1 MKIPNYDRVKKKSS
15 DRKSITSFLPED
27 FRLLVCGHLSLR

>member
-15 DRKSITSFLPED
+15 DKRLRAYFPED
-27 FRLLVCGHLSLR
+27 FRIHY